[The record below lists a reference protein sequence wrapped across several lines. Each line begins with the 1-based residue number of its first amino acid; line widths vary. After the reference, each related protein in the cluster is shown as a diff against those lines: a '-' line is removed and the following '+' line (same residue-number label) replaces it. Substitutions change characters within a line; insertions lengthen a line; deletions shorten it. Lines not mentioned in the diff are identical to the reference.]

1 MNALSSHF
9 FPLPARATG
18 NGWMHGLGRIGA
30 VISAFAGAWMLNA
43 GWSLAAV
50 TAALA
55 VPAVLIAALLA
66 MKYLHYRDKSGDKSA
81 RQNERH
87 AEARS

>member
-1 MNALSSHF
+1 
-9 FPLPARATG
+9 
-18 NGWMHGLGRIGA
+18 MHGLGRIGA

-55 VPAVLIAALLA
+55 VPAVLIAALLT
-66 MKYLHYRDKSGDKSA
+66 MKYLHYRDKSA
-81 RQNERH
+81 RQNECH